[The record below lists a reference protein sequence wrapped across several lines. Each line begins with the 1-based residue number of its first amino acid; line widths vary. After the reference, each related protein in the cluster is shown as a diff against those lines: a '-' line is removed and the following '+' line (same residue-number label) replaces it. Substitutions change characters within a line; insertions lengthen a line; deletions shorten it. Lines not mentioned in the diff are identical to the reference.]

1 MIVHQRVV
9 SFLYPPTEELMPRN
23 YQNGKLLKRTDVAR
37 PYYYVQVTAP
47 IIGSEGKRKKGRK
60 KERLGFCDE
69 IIRAKSRTTYCPHS
83 AI

>member
-37 PYYYVQVTAP
+37 PTTT
-47 IIGSEGKRKKGRK
+47 
-60 KERLGFCDE
+60 
-69 IIRAKSRTTYCPHS
+69 SR
-83 AI
+83 